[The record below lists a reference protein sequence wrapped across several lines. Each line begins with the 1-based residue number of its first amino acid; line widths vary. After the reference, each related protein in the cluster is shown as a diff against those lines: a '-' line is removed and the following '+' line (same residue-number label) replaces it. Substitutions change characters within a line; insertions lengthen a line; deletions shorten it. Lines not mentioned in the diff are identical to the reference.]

1 LAEVKTRIQKYDAEL
16 KMSAAEAEIA
26 AISESFNMSVTTD
39 FGQIERVIQDRI
51 DRNRGKARVA
61 ADLSGEGIAEI
72 EAQEQLQQSL
82 AEDALL
88 QFESELGL
96 RSPETTRLAETQKDL
111 GPAVTGPKLTEH
123 S

>member
-1 LAEVKTRIQKYDAEL
+1 
-16 KMSAAEAEIA
+16 
-26 AISESFNMSVTTD
+26 MSVTTD

-61 ADLSGEGIAEI
+61 SDLSREGIAEI
-72 EAQEQLQQSL
+72 EAQEQLQKSL

-96 RSPETTRLAETQKDL
+96 RSPETTRLADTQKDL
-111 GPAVTGPKLTEH
+111 GPAVADPKLTEH
-123 S
+123 N